1 LYTGTTLKH
10 VNNLELILH
19 KLGLEPFVLANAG
32 GGGMTIIEALEQ
44 EMVKPQIRAHFEI
57 VLLILMS

>member
-1 LYTGTTLKH
+1 

-44 EMVKPQIRAHFEI
+44 EMVKPSDTRSF
-57 VLLILMS
+57 